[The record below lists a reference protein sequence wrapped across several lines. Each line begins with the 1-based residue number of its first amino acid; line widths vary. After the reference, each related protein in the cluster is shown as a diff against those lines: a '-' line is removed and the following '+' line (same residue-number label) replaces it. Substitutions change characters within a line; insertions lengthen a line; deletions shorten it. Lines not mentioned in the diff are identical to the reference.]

1 MALKL
6 EAELSKQL
14 SAVNGLVQDLENL
27 RTMDDNTRD
36 EISMR
41 FNAARNDHKEISA
54 MLNAIS
60 SYDKDSA
67 AVDEEAEFTEEEL
80 QRLEK
85 EEAGL
90 KEEKS
95 QLEAQEKKLQ
105 EELLIYLKDRAR
117 LEKNEDDFWNMANRI
132 EIENIELEEEST
144 FTRQQIMNFNSELDR
159 LSKIYIL
166 NEVFDI
172 KILKDYMP
180 TISKLHMGMN
190 PETGSVNWDETN
202 AGFGH
207 TMLLLN
213 YLCIRNNIK
222 IPNIEFEPLGNISAI
237 KVYHK
242 ESSQP
247 KECKLAG
254 PPQDEVKQINAESF
268 QCGTSQVCVLHR
280 LHRQ

>member
-1 MALKL
+1 MASKL
-6 EAELSKQL
+6 ESELSKQL
-14 SAVNGLVQDLENL
+14 SVVDALVQDLENL
-27 RTMDDNTRD
+27 KTMDDHTRD

-54 MLNAIS
+54 MLHAIS
-60 SYDKDSA
+60 VDDKDHA
-67 AVDEEAEFTEEEL
+67 GVDGDEGYTEEEL
-80 QRLEK
+80 RRLEEEELGLKGEKEELEK
-85 EEAGL
+85 EE
-90 KEEKS
+90 E
-95 QLEAQEKKLQ
+95 KLQ
-105 EELLIYLKDRAR
+105 QELLVYLKDRAR

-213 YLCIRNNIK
+213 YLCIRNSIK

-242 ESSQP
+242 DSSQP

-254 PPQDEVKQINAESF
+254 PPQDEVNTFSSRKSS
-268 QCGTSQVCVLHR
+268 T
-280 LHRQ
+280 